1 MVMCGDDVIINENT
15 TGALGGERW
24 TAQDDSPEECPV
36 KLAFDFVLAHTTRAL
51 GEDATGAF
59 DDDTTGAWGEDATGA
74 FDDNTTG
81 AWGDDATDAF
91 DDNTTGA
98 WGEDATGA
106 LGGDAIGALREEA
119 TGASGGDFVLDNK
132 TRVLDDEVREFG
144 SLREYN
150 LSRPSHRHTGRV
162 SSRPLTTFSIMVR
175 PN

>member
-1 MVMCGDDVIINENT
+1 MVMCGDDVNINENT

-24 TAQDDSPEECPV
+24 AAQDDSPEECPV

-81 AWGDDATDAF
+81 AWG
-91 DDNTTGA
+91 
-98 WGEDATGA
+98 EDATGA
-106 LGGDAIGALREEA
+106 LGGGAIGALREEA

-144 SLREYN
+144 SLQEYN
-150 LSRPSHRHTGRV
+150 LSRPSHRHMGRV
-162 SSRPLTTFSIMVR
+162 SSRPLTAFSIMVR

>member
-1 MVMCGDDVIINENT
+1 MVMCGDDVNINENT

-24 TAQDDSPEECPV
+24 AAQDDSPEECPI

-51 GEDATGAF
+51 GEDATGVS
-59 DDDTTGAWGEDATGA
+59 
-74 FDDNTTG
+74 
-81 AWGDDATDAF
+81 

-98 WGEDATGA
+98 WGEDATGAWGGGAVGALREDATGACDDSMTGAWGEDATDA

-119 TGASGGDFVLDNK
+119 TGASGGDFVLDNT
-132 TRVLDDEVREFG
+132 TRVSDDKIREFG
-144 SLREYN
+144 SLRDH

-162 SSRPLTTFSIMVR
+162 SSRPLTALSIMVR